1 MVGQNVKKVAVHLAK
16 MYNSCRC
23 ILARGGIY
31 YTIENRKGRREI
43 GKMMDN
49 RIYGDLDDMIFADCD
64 WQPSER

>member
-1 MVGQNVKKVAVHLAK
+1 MSKKLRRTLAK
-16 MYNSCRC
+16 MYNLCCC

-31 YTIENRKGRREI
+31 YTTENRKERRVI

>member
-1 MVGQNVKKVAVHLAK
+1 MSKKLRRTLAK
-16 MYNSCRC
+16 MYNPCRC

-31 YTIENRKGRREI
+31 YTIENRKGRRAI

-49 RIYGDLDDMIFADCD
+49 RIYGDLDDMIFADCE

>member
-1 MVGQNVKKVAVHLAK
+1 MSKKLRRTLAK
-16 MYNSCRC
+16 MYNLSRC

-31 YTIENRKGRREI
+31 YTIENRKERRAK

>member
-1 MVGQNVKKVAVHLAK
+1 M
-16 MYNSCRC
+16 S
-23 ILARGGIY
+23 IY
-31 YTIENRKGRREI
+31 YTVENRKERRAI

>member
-1 MVGQNVKKVAVHLAK
+1 MSKKLHRALAK
-16 MYNSCRC
+16 MYNLSRC
-23 ILARGGIY
+23 ILARGRIY
-31 YTIENRKGRREI
+31 YSIENRTDRRTI

>member
-1 MVGQNVKKVAVHLAK
+1 MSKKLRRTLAK
-16 MYNSCRC
+16 MYNPCRC
-23 ILARGGIY
+23 ILEQRSIY
-31 YTIENRKGRREI
+31 YTVENREERRAI

>member
-1 MVGQNVKKVAVHLAK
+1 MSKKLRYTLAK
-16 MYNSCRC
+16 MYNPCRC
-23 ILARGGIY
+23 ILARRRIY
-31 YTIENRKGRREI
+31 YTIKNRKERRAI